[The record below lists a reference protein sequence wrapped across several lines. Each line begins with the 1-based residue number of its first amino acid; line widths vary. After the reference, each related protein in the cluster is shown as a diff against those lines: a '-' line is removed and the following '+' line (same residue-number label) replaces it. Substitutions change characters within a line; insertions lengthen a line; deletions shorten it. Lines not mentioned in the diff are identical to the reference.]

1 MKSLFQLAVNL
12 TNDKIN
18 FVIEPSSRFLGEKGE
33 QYTMFFKDPIG
44 NPIEIKGFK
53 NIDKVFESWK
63 R

>member
-33 QYTMFFKDPIG
+33 QYTMFFKDSIG

-53 NIDKVFESWK
+53 NIDKVFES
-63 R
+63 